1 MKFLSFCCIFLL
13 VVLIVYLFYILYKK
27 KSTPKT
33 LKISET
39 RENFSEF
46 FCQQIYTQLDN
57 VLKNIKEQLQGP
69 VKALNIYPGYDQPLL
84 IPFVP
89 PPIKLSDDVSLQPKL
104 NSNNVVSLQ
113 NSKST
118 WENLYLSTGID
129 DDTPL
134 TISFDPFSLY
144 NLNINNLQFSNFIFS
159 GIQNI
164 SYQLGG
170 NSADCFTFLGD
181 NKMKL
186 NIQIQMQT
194 PIKITF
200 DTLSNIASSFLNI
213 NLLNFTDKVTLS
225 GNYNYNGSIDFI
237 INYDVNNDQITFSS
251 ITLNNI
257 GTPVSLIIDQ
267 DVSLQG
273 LAKYLPDSIKQ
284 NLENIIQDN
293 VNKFVND
300 ITSTQSFI
308 DLIIPN
314 INIKI
319 SHFNQNICKE
329 INNSL
334 QSIFTAFQSQI
345 ILKDNKFVNSY
356 NIPDLGTFSF
366 QPIKINYLNRDFY
379 IINNQSTFGGSVI
392 TDDVDGLTPSIID
405 EQTMP
410 LGDLG
415 YYIIKSTGK
424 PVCSNLYAILDKYQ
438 LSECKYDIDPLN
450 NNELINITF
459 NNFDCSPLILDNEN
473 KYFTA
478 DQNITINLSVGLIKI
493 VTSLTA
499 TAAIKSGYCGVKMCK
514 NPFDSC
520 FWKPPCLHD
529 RENAPCPNDTIVEY
543 VAKMSGVANANV
555 KIDNIQLRI
564 DYNVIVDI
572 INNKIILKIK
582 QITPIQ
588 DINIPVQLSVLIEKI
603 DQIIP
608 GEDDNIKNFAQD
620 KLNNFLNNNNNM
632 FTDMVNKIIKQQ
644 IDKKNQE
651 FSTNPK
657 IFTFNVPQ

>member
-1 MKFLSFCCIFLL
+1 MNFLSFCCIFLL

-57 VLKNIKEQLQGP
+57 VLKNIKKQLQGP

-84 IPFVP
+84 IPFVA
-89 PPIKLSDDVSLQPKL
+89 PPIYLTDNVSVQPKL

-118 WENLYLSTGID
+118 WENVYLSTGID

-144 NLNINNLQFSNFIFS
+144 NLNINNLQLSNFIFS
-159 GIQNI
+159 GLQNI
-164 SYQLGG
+164 SYQLGTP
-170 NSADCFTFLGD
+170 ADCLTFLGD

-213 NLLNFTDKVTLS
+213 NLLNFTDKITLN
-225 GNYNYNGSIDFI
+225 GNYNYNGSIDFT

-251 ITLNNI
+251 ITLNNV
-257 GTPVSLIIDQ
+257 GTPVSLTIEQ
-267 DVSLQG
+267 DVSLQS
-273 LAKYLPDSIKQ
+273 LAKYLPNSIKQ
-284 NLENIIQDN
+284 NLENTIQDN
-293 VNKFVND
+293 VNKFVNNFLN
-300 ITSTQSFI
+300 TESFI
-308 DLIIPN
+308 DLMIPN

-329 INNSL
+329 INNCL

-356 NIPDLGTFSF
+356 NIPNLGTFPF
-366 QPIKINYLNRDFY
+366 QPIKINFKNRDFY
-379 IINNQSTFGGSVI
+379 IINNKSTFGGSVI
-392 TDDVDGLTPSIID
+392 TDDVDGLRPSIINQ
-405 EQTMP
+405 ETIP

-415 YYIIKSTGK
+415 SIVLSSQGT
-424 PVCSNLYAILDKYQ
+424 PVCSNLYAQIEKYE
-438 LSECKYDIDPLN
+438 LSQCNYNIDPLN
-450 NNELINITF
+450 INELINITF
-459 NNFDCSPLILDNEN
+459 HDFDCSPLILDNEN

-478 DQNITINLSVGLIKI
+478 DQNVTINLSVGPIKI
-493 VTSLTA
+493 VTALKGIITV
-499 TAAIKSGYCGVKMCK
+499 KSGYCGVKMCK
-514 NPFDSC
+514 NPFSSC
-520 FWKPPCLHD
+520 FYKPPCLHD

-543 VAKMSGVANANV
+543 AAGMSGVADGNV

-588 DINIPVQLSVLIEKI
+588 DINIPVQLSVSIQNLE
-603 DQIIP
+603 QIIP
-608 GEDDNIKNFAQD
+608 GADEVVKDWAQD
-620 KLNNFLNNNNNM
+620 KLNKFLNDNNM
-632 FTDMVNKIIKQQ
+632 FTDMVNKTIKQQ

-657 IFTFNVPQ
+657 IFTFNVPQS